1 MREFC
6 WTDLDKHLREH
17 QALYYESLF
26 DHICIENNDLHLCW
40 ENLSP
45 HAAKIR
51 LSLKFFKVGV
61 RSKRKTRTS
70 YISMLDEDR
79 DVGRMAKDLPKVN
92 VQKLIFFLK
101 YLIYTIFFG
110 SIGWCYE
117 NHNNNVWKLYFVSSV
132 AKKNGKFYRH
142 VASNLGCHE
151 KILSETL
158 IINLNWSCKLI
169 LQINRTK
176 FDVALDPLSC
186 TTTVGLFLLLSL
198 FCKQWISNNRSCN
211 KEHCLECYGVSVR
224 YFVENDWNGI
234 EQYM

>member
-1 MREFC
+1 MRFVGYFS
-6 WTDLDKHLREH
+6 D
-17 QALYYESLF
+17 
-26 DHICIENNDLHLCW
+26 ND
-40 ENLSP
+40 
-45 HAAKIR
+45 
-51 LSLKFFKVGV
+51 FFKK
-61 RSKRKTRTS
+61 S
-70 YISMLDEDR
+70 
-79 DVGRMAKDLPKVN
+79 N
-92 VQKLIFFLK
+92 FFL
-101 YLIYTIFFG
+101 LQHLVCLVFFC
-110 SIGWCYE
+110 STGWCYE

-224 YFVENDWNGI
+224 YFVDNNWNGSDI
-234 EQYM
+234 CNSWILYTTTLRFLAM